1 MTASSKGLTV
11 NGKNKRSKTMIRR
24 IHVCLLLTVL
34 LLTAFTAQAQQSSKV
49 PRIGYLGGT
58 SAAEVLR
65 DGLREHGWTEGQNI
79 LVEYRFAGAKPEQ
92 LSQSAA
98 ELVRLKVDVIVA
110 VSTPA
115 AQAARRA
122 TNTVPIV
129 FSMVSDPVASGL
141 VASLARPGGNATGLS
156 NMLPEQSGKLLELL
170 KEAAPGVSRVAV
182 VWDSA
187 NPGKVL
193 ELKEMQTV
201 APLLGITLQSL
212 EVHNEKDIQN
222 AFSVVSKNRSNGLV
236 TFVDAVTVSHRQR
249 IVDFAAKNRLPSI
262 YQASDFVSAGG
273 LMSYGTNRFDLHRRA
288 ATYVDKI
295 LKGTKPADL
304 PVERPIK
311 FDLVINLKTAKQI
324 GLSIPP
330 NVLARADRVIR

>member
-1 MTASSKGLTV
+1 MLFALCSQVK
-11 NGKNKRSKTMIRR
+11 
-24 IHVCLLLTVL
+24 
-34 LLTAFTAQAQQSSKV
+34 AQQSSTI
-49 PRIGYLGGT
+49 PRIGYLGGP
-58 SAAEVLR
+58 SAAAELR
-65 DGLREHGWTEGQNI
+65 EGLRERGWIEGQNI

-92 LSQSAA
+92 LSEFAA
-98 ELVRLKVDVIVA
+98 ELVRLKADVIVA

-115 AQAARRA
+115 AQAARKA
-122 TNTVPIV
+122 TDTIPIV

-141 VASLARPGGNATGLS
+141 VVSLARPGGNATGLS

-187 NPGKVL
+187 NPGKIL

-201 APLLGITLQSL
+201 APLLGMTLQSL
-212 EVHNEKDIQN
+212 EVHSEKDVQN
-222 AFSVVSKNRSNGLV
+222 AFSAISKTRSNGLV
-236 TFVDAVTVSHRQR
+236 TFIDAVTVSHRQK

-273 LMSYGTNRFDLHRRA
+273 LMSYGANRVELHRRA

-295 LKGTKPADL
+295 LKGTKPVNL
-304 PVERPIK
+304 TVERPIK
-311 FDLVINLKTAKQI
+311 FDLVINFKTAKQI
-324 GLSIPP
+324 DLTIPP
-330 NVLARADRVIR
+330 NLLVRADRVIK

>member
-1 MTASSKGLTV
+1 MI
-11 NGKNKRSKTMIRR
+11 KRILGYTLCAILFPQ
-24 IHVCLLLTVL
+24 CLS
-34 LLTAFTAQAQQSSKV
+34 AEAQQSSTV
-49 PRIGYLGGT
+49 PRIGYLGGP
-58 SAAEVLR
+58 SAATE
-65 DGLREHGWTEGQNI
+65 LREGLCERGWVEGQNI

-92 LSQSAA
+92 LSEFAA
-98 ELVRLKVDVIVA
+98 ELVRLKANVIVA

-115 AQAARRA
+115 AQAARKA
-122 TNTVPIV
+122 TDTIPIV

-141 VASLARPGGNATGLS
+141 VVSLARPGGNATGLS

-170 KEAAPGVSRVAV
+170 KEAAPGVSRAALL
-182 VWDSA
+182 WDSA
-187 NPGKVL
+187 NPGKIL
-193 ELKEMQTV
+193 ELKEMQAV

-212 EVHNEKDIQN
+212 EVHSEKDVEN
-222 AFSVVSKNRSNGLV
+222 AFSSISKTRSNGLI

-273 LMSYGTNRFDLHRRA
+273 LMSYGVNRVELHRRA

-295 LKGTKPADL
+295 LQGTKPANL

-311 FDLVINLKTAKQI
+311 FELVINLKTAKQI
-324 GLSIPP
+324 GLTIPP
-330 NVLARADRVIR
+330 NVLARADRVIK

>member
-1 MTASSKGLTV
+1 MTVSSKRLTV
-11 NGKNKRSKTMIRR
+11 SSKNKRSKTMIRR

-34 LLTAFTAQAQQSSKV
+34 LLTAFPAQAQQSSQV

-58 SAAEVLR
+58 SAAEALR

-141 VASLARPGGNATGLS
+141 VASLARPGGNVTGLS

-182 VWDSA
+182 V
-187 NPGKVL
+187 
-193 ELKEMQTV
+193 
-201 APLLGITLQSL
+201 
-212 EVHNEKDIQN
+212 
-222 AFSVVSKNRSNGLV
+222 
-236 TFVDAVTVSHRQR
+236 
-249 IVDFAAKNRLPSI
+249 
-262 YQASDFVSAGG
+262 
-273 LMSYGTNRFDLHRRA
+273 
-288 ATYVDKI
+288 
-295 LKGTKPADL
+295 
-304 PVERPIK
+304 
-311 FDLVINLKTAKQI
+311 
-324 GLSIPP
+324 
-330 NVLARADRVIR
+330 

>member
-1 MTASSKGLTV
+1 MKKVIWFALGAMLFALCSQVK
-11 NGKNKRSKTMIRR
+11 
-24 IHVCLLLTVL
+24 
-34 LLTAFTAQAQQSSKV
+34 AQQSSTA
-49 PRIGYLGGT
+49 PRIGYLGGP
-58 SAAEVLR
+58 SAAAELR
-65 DGLREHGWTEGQNI
+65 EGLRERGWIEGQNM

-92 LSQSAA
+92 LSEFAA
-98 ELVRLKVDVIVA
+98 ELVRLKADVIVA

-115 AQAARRA
+115 AQAARKA
-122 TNTVPIV
+122 TDTIPIV

-141 VASLARPGGNATGLS
+141 VVSLARPGGNATGLS

-170 KEAAPGVSRVAV
+170 KESAPGVSRVAV

-187 NPGKVL
+187 NPGKIL

-201 APLLGITLQSL
+201 APLLGMTLQSL
-212 EVHNEKDIQN
+212 EVHSEKDVQN
-222 AFSVVSKNRSNGLV
+222 AFSAISKTRSNGLV
-236 TFVDAVTVSHRQR
+236 TFIDAVTVSHRQK

-273 LMSYGTNRFDLHRRA
+273 LMSYGANRVELHRRA

-295 LKGTKPADL
+295 LKGTKPVNL

-311 FDLVINLKTAKQI
+311 FDLVINFKTAKQI
-324 GLSIPP
+324 DLTIPP
-330 NVLARADRVIR
+330 NLLARADRVIR

>member
-1 MTASSKGLTV
+1 
-11 NGKNKRSKTMIRR
+11 
-24 IHVCLLLTVL
+24 
-34 LLTAFTAQAQQSSKV
+34 
-49 PRIGYLGGT
+49 
-58 SAAEVLR
+58 
-65 DGLREHGWTEGQNI
+65 
-79 LVEYRFAGAKPEQ
+79 
-92 LSQSAA
+92 
-98 ELVRLKVDVIVA
+98 
-110 VSTPA
+110 
-115 AQAARRA
+115 
-122 TNTVPIV
+122 
-129 FSMVSDPVASGL
+129 
-141 VASLARPGGNATGLS
+141 
-156 NMLPEQSGKLLELL
+156 
-170 KEAAPGVSRVAV
+170 
-182 VWDSA
+182 
-187 NPGKVL
+187 
-193 ELKEMQTV
+193 MQTV

-222 AFSVVSKNRSNGLV
+222 AFSVISKNRSNGLV

-311 FDLVINLKTAKQI
+311 FDLVINLQTAKKI
-324 GLSIPP
+324 GLTISP

>member
-1 MTASSKGLTV
+1 MKKVIWFALGAMLFALCSQVK
-11 NGKNKRSKTMIRR
+11 
-24 IHVCLLLTVL
+24 
-34 LLTAFTAQAQQSSKV
+34 AQQSSTA
-49 PRIGYLGGT
+49 PRIGYLGGPST
-58 SAAEVLR
+58 AAELR
-65 DGLREHGWTEGQNI
+65 EGLRERGWIEGQNI

-92 LSQSAA
+92 LSEFAA
-98 ELVRLKVDVIVA
+98 ELVRLKADVIVA

-115 AQAARRA
+115 AQAARKA
-122 TNTVPIV
+122 TDTIPIV

-141 VASLARPGGNATGLS
+141 VVSLARPGGNATGLS

-187 NPGKVL
+187 NPGKIL

-201 APLLGITLQSL
+201 APLLGMTLQSL
-212 EVHNEKDIQN
+212 EVHSEKDVQN
-222 AFSVVSKNRSNGLV
+222 AFSAISKTRSNGLV
-236 TFVDAVTVSHRQR
+236 TFIDAVTVSHRQK

-273 LMSYGTNRFDLHRRA
+273 LMSYGVNRVALHRRA

-295 LKGTKPADL
+295 LKGTKPATSGRAADKI
-304 PVERPIK
+304 RSGDK
-311 FDLVINLKTAKQI
+311 FQN
-324 GLSIPP
+324 GE
-330 NVLARADRVIR
+330 ADRLDDPAELVGAGG

>member
-1 MTASSKGLTV
+1 MKKVIWFALGAMLFALCSQVK
-11 NGKNKRSKTMIRR
+11 
-24 IHVCLLLTVL
+24 
-34 LLTAFTAQAQQSSKV
+34 AQQSSTI
-49 PRIGYLGGT
+49 PRIGYLGGP
-58 SAAEVLR
+58 SAAAELR
-65 DGLREHGWTEGQNI
+65 EGLRERGWIEGQNI

-92 LSQSAA
+92 LSEFAA
-98 ELVRLKVDVIVA
+98 ELVRLKADVIVA

-115 AQAARRA
+115 AQAARKA
-122 TNTVPIV
+122 TDTIPIV

-141 VASLARPGGNATGLS
+141 VVSLARPGGNATGLS

-187 NPGKVL
+187 NPGKIL

-201 APLLGITLQSL
+201 APLLGMTLQSL
-212 EVHNEKDIQN
+212 EVHSEKDVQN
-222 AFSVVSKNRSNGLV
+222 AFSAISKTRSNGLV
-236 TFVDAVTVSHRQR
+236 TFIDAVTVSHRQK

-273 LMSYGTNRFDLHRRA
+273 LMSYGANRVELHRRA

-295 LKGTKPADL
+295 LKGTKPANL

-324 GLSIPP
+324 DLTVPP
-330 NVLARADRVIR
+330 NLLARADRVIR

>member
-1 MTASSKGLTV
+1 MKKVIWFALSA
-11 NGKNKRSKTMIRR
+11 
-24 IHVCLLLTVL
+24 LLFALCSQVK
-34 LLTAFTAQAQQSSKV
+34 AQQSSTA
-49 PRIGYLGGT
+49 PRIGYLGGP
-58 SAAEVLR
+58 SAAAELR
-65 DGLREHGWTEGQNI
+65 EGLRERGWIEGQNI

-92 LSQSAA
+92 LSEFAA
-98 ELVRLKVDVIVA
+98 ELVRLKADVIVA

-115 AQAARRA
+115 AQAARKA
-122 TNTVPIV
+122 TDTIPIV

-141 VASLARPGGNATGLS
+141 VVSLARPGGNATGLS

-187 NPGKVL
+187 NPGKIL

-201 APLLGITLQSL
+201 APLLGMTLQSL
-212 EVHNEKDIQN
+212 EVHSEKDVQN
-222 AFSVVSKNRSNGLV
+222 AFSAISKTRSNGLV
-236 TFVDAVTVSHRQR
+236 TFIDAVTVSHRQK

-273 LMSYGTNRFDLHRRA
+273 LMSYGANRVELHRRA

-295 LKGTKPADL
+295 LKGTKPVNL

-311 FDLVINLKTAKQI
+311 FDLVINFKTAKQI
-324 GLSIPP
+324 DLTIPP
-330 NVLARADRVIR
+330 NLLARADRVIK

>member
-1 MTASSKGLTV
+1 MKKVIWFALGAMLFALCSQVK
-11 NGKNKRSKTMIRR
+11 
-24 IHVCLLLTVL
+24 
-34 LLTAFTAQAQQSSKV
+34 AQQSSTV
-49 PRIGYLGGT
+49 HRIGYLGGP
-58 SAAEVLR
+58 SAATELR
-65 DGLREHGWTEGQNI
+65 EGLRERGWIEGQNI

-92 LSQSAA
+92 LSEFAA
-98 ELVRLKVDVIVA
+98 ELVRLKADVIVA

-115 AQAARRA
+115 AQAARKA
-122 TNTVPIV
+122 TDTIPIV

-141 VASLARPGGNATGLS
+141 VISLARPGGNATGLS

-187 NPGKVL
+187 NPGKIL

-201 APLLGITLQSL
+201 APLLGMTLQSL
-212 EVHNEKDIQN
+212 EVHSEKDVQN
-222 AFSVVSKNRSNGLV
+222 AFSSISKTRSNGLV
-236 TFVDAVTVSHRQR
+236 TFIDAVTVSHRQK
-249 IVDFAAKNRLPSI
+249 IVDFASKNRLPSI

-273 LMSYGTNRFDLHRRA
+273 LMSYGANRVELHRRA

-295 LKGTKPADL
+295 LKGTKPANL

-324 GLSIPP
+324 DLTIPP
-330 NVLARADRVIR
+330 NLLARADRVIR